1 MRILRLPVYPFL
13 IAMHPVVS
21 LLASNLGQT
30 RIGDALRALA
40 AALLIA
46 GLAMLVARLLTSSWN
61 RGSLVAAI
69 LLLAFTSYGHV
80 YGAARAIS
88 GPEFLLARHRGL
100 IPSYAL
106 LVLAGILLTHRL
118 SNWAGLNLS
127 FNLLGLALL
136 AFPVI
141 QIAAFQIDLAR
152 APRAQ
157 AVSGPSVE
165 PGAAGQ
171 HPDVYLI
178 ILDAYTRADVL
189 REEFGVNNQPFLT
202 QLGDLGFEVFECS
215 QSNYSQTELTLAS
228 SLNASYLEELPLDLS
243 PGKRS
248 RTELLFMIQDNR
260 VRQLFQA
267 AGYRVYAFETGYPWS
282 EWKDADVYLQPG
294 DRNTLR
300 LNGFEVLL
308 LQGTAMRAA
317 VDARAALP
325 AALGDWQSDPLRTHR
340 ERIDYAL
347 EVLPDLASDPGPKLV
362 FAHLVIPHRPYLFA
376 PPDGWAAEHGYL
388 IPADGPSGLGAY
400 EIGYRNQV
408 LYLNYV
414 LPDILR
420 QVIQGTDEPPV
431 VLLMGDHG
439 ADDAPPAQRS
449 AILHALY
456 LPGADLTDLTDAL
469 TPVNSLRLILNQ
481 ALGLDLPLLEDR
493 SLYSSYERPF
503 DFRTT
508 ADICSP

>member
-1 MRILRLPVYPFL
+1 MRILRHPVYPFL
-13 IAMHPVVS
+13 VATHPVVS
-21 LLASNLGQT
+21 LLAANLGQT
-30 RIGDALRALA
+30 RVGDALRALA

-46 GLAMLVARLLTSSWN
+46 GLAMLVARLMTPGWN
-61 RGSLVAAI
+61 RAAIVSGI

-80 YGAARAIS
+80 YGAARSIS
-88 GPEFLLARHRGL
+88 GPEFLLARHRAL

-106 LVLAGILLTHRL
+106 GMLAGVLLTRRL
-118 SNWAGLNLS
+118 SDWAGLNLS

-136 AFPVI
+136 ALPMV
-141 QIAAFQIDLAR
+141 QIAAFQIELAR
-152 APRAQ
+152 APQAQ
-157 AVSGPSVE
+157 AFSESAME
-165 PGAAGQ
+165 PAEADQ

-189 REEFGVNNQPFLT
+189 REEFGVNNQPFLV

-215 QSNYSQTELTLAS
+215 QSNYSQTELTFAS
-228 SLNASYLEELPLDLS
+228 ALNAAYLEELPLDLS
-243 PGKRS
+243 PEKRS

-294 DRNTLR
+294 GRNTLR

-317 VDARAALP
+317 ADARYALP

-340 ERIDYAL
+340 ERITYAL
-347 EVLPDLASDPGPKLV
+347 EVLPDLASEPGPKLV

-376 PPDGWAAEHGYL
+376 PPDGWTAEQGYL
-388 IPADGPSGLGAY
+388 IPDGGPSELGAY
-400 EIGYRNQV
+400 QIGYRNQV

-414 LPDILR
+414 LPGILR
-420 QVIQGTDEPPV
+420 QIIQRTDAPPA

-439 ADDAPPAQRS
+439 ADEAPPAERS

-456 LPGADLTDLTDAL
+456 LPGTDLTDLTDDL
-469 TPVNSLRLILNQ
+469 TPVNSVRLILNQ

-508 ADICSP
+508 ADFCRP